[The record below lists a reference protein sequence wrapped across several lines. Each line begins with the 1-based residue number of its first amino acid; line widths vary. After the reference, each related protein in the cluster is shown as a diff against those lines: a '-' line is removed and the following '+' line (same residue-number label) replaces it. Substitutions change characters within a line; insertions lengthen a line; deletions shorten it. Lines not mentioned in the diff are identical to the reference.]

1 MKNEILLSISKQKK
15 EDLLNYYYQQSSIH
29 DYKFHRKFR
38 TQMYEVK
45 MQNKQ
50 TKSVFVNTFHKAFI
64 RNKYNE
70 FTRPKLSIDAYD
82 TNSIF
87 ITKTEETTSTD
98 RNNSSN
104 AKSLKLSSI
113 YRPKKIQTASEYL
126 NTEPTTKFN
135 SRIADYFSILISPE
149 ENQTLSEFNSK
160 TQTFR
165 KVLQTQRYLENCLRQ
180 KLEDRNNQR
189 ENIDQK
195 MFNIILTQKQ
205 LVLYF
210 YYLSQY
216 MSYLNGVR
224 NAEQQ
229 KLIDL
234 SIKKETLELENKS
247 INRQIAKQK
256 KLLALYK
263 NYKVFLLM
271 VKFKVKQLTS
281 IPKKYIQ
288 YYGLGESLI
297 RRKSTMFDDI
307 PKMDTSPTNQS
318 KVANLMRR
326 RQTRIIVTRTPF
338 NRGIAKKS
346 TIAQNV
352 LDINEKIQEQSER
365 DFLKNKNHNY
375 PIFEKVDDFVE
386 NFSSLEEHTYDLFR
400 IFSEREYLIN
410 NDLYDKAKINVA
422 ISNTEKKNEEIC
434 QRVEKELK
442 KVKER
447 NSILQREYERI
458 SKSPEKRE
466 LSLVIFKKIKQFLL
480 SLPINIE
487 SEYNISKFYKN
498 INTKGPI
505 VFIKGYKYNKILYVI
520 KILEKILF
528 YYISQ
533 KQNIMYENNGKNQ
546 ALYIE
551 AENNIIKQKKIEKNN
566 QLKEQEIQKRID
578 RNNKIIEKYNKVLF
592 IPKRMVFDKGIELII
607 KRKKGKEEKKMK
619 ESGNDDGM
627 TNNERY
633 DNLLTY

>member
-1 MKNEILLSISKQKK
+1 MLLSKSKQKE
-15 EDLLNYYYQQSSIH
+15 EDLLNYYYQQSGIH
-29 DYKFHRKFR
+29 KYKYHRKFR

-50 TKSVFVNTFHKAFI
+50 TKSVFFNTFHKSFI
-64 RNKYNE
+64 KNKYNE
-70 FTRPKLSIDAYD
+70 FTRPKLSIDTYD

-87 ITKTEETTSTD
+87 ITKTEETNSTD
-98 RNNSSN
+98 RNNSTN
-104 AKSLKLSSI
+104 TKSLKLSSI
-113 YRPKKIQTASEYL
+113 YKPKKIQTASEYL

-135 SRIADYFSILISPE
+135 SKIVDYFSIVHSSE
-149 ENQTLSEFNSK
+149 ENQTLSEFNAK
-160 TQTFR
+160 TRTFR
-165 KVLQTQRYLENCLRQ
+165 KVLQNQRYIKNCLKQ
-180 KLEDRNNQR
+180 KVEDRNNQR
-189 ENIDQK
+189 ENINQRI
-195 MFNIILTQKQ
+195 FNIILTQKQ
-205 LVLYF
+205 LLLYF

-216 MSYLNGVR
+216 MSYLKKVR

-234 SIKKETLELENKS
+234 SIKKANLELENKS

-271 VKFKVKQLTS
+271 VKFKVKDMTS

-297 RRKSTMFDDI
+297 RRKSTMFDDM
-307 PKMDTSPTNQS
+307 PKMESSPTNSQLKS
-318 KVANLMRR
+318 SNIMRR

-352 LDINEKIQEQSER
+352 IDINEKIQEQSER

-375 PIFEKVDDFVE
+375 PIFDKVEEFIE

-400 IFSEREYLIN
+400 IFSERVYVIN
-410 NDLYDKAKINVA
+410 NALYDKANINVA

-434 QRVEKELK
+434 QRVENELK
-442 KVKER
+442 KVKEK
-447 NSILQREYERI
+447 NMLLQNEYE
-458 SKSPEKRE
+458 KVTKDPEQRE
-466 LSLVIFKKIKQFLL
+466 LSYVIFKKIKQFLL
-480 SLPINIE
+480 SLPVNIE
-487 SEYNISKFYKN
+487 TEYNISKFYKI

-533 KQNIMYENNGKNQ
+533 KLLYENNGKYDS
-546 ALYIE
+546 LYIE
-551 AENNIIKQKKIEKNN
+551 AENAIIKQKKIEKNK
-566 QLKEQEIQKRID
+566 QLKEQEIQKRIE
-578 RNNKIIEKYNKVLF
+578 RNNEIMEKYNKVLL
-592 IPKRMVFDKGIELII
+592 IPRRMVFDKGIELII
-607 KRKKGKEEKKMK
+607 KKKKGKEERELKQNM
-619 ESGNDDGM
+619 NDDGM
-627 TNNERY
+627 TSNERY
-633 DNLLTY
+633 ENLLTY